1 MVLYRID
8 KSCIMTYFC
17 ARDTRNCAMENE
29 RGTCTFFNQAIY
41 SRSDRCNRRLT
52 PKHLLSLS
60 PMQYHGTSGGSRN
73 GHLSHFRFRHRWRL
87 LWARTGGWYKHHWR
101 ALDRLV
107 LQTSL
112 FQLFRHSPSMDGFP
126 TLRWTA
132 LRRFHVG
139 HPPVC
144 LFVLFGPLLGDKRRS
159 HRHGFGQ
166 SCRTTYQKRPCPQP
180 RGATHPSL
188 QLVDQRAQPHRTLH
202 LEAGGPRPR
211 LTPGCGHCNPK
222 PLCLSATP
230 AWIVDPMRFRLTW
243 RGPSEQAAVSRRCHK
258 LHRKI
263 KTLGKI
269 TNALTDTSCQ
279 TLIVWRCPACGNLVF
294 SRSSRLRALFVSFS
308 LFFVLLFFSSLSL
321 SLHASLLHKGSGS
334 RVNVCPR
341 PCLSTLSMGQ
351 ARNPLTSLTTLC
363 A

>member
-1 MVLYRID
+1 MQPPSHSKTSAEPFSNAVPWNI
-8 KSCIMTYFC
+8 
-17 ARDTRNCAMENE
+17 
-29 RGTCTFFNQAIY
+29 
-41 SRSDRCNRRLT
+41 RRLKKRPPVPLSFSASVATALGQNWRMVQT
-52 PKHLLSLS
+52 PLARPRSPRPPNKPLPTLPTLTLNGWISYTAMDSPPSLS
-60 PMQYHGTSGGSRN
+60 RRPPTSVSLRPLWAAPRRQAAQPPTWLRPILQN
-73 GHLSHFRFRHRWRL
+73 NLPKATLAPNHAASL
-87 LWARTGGWYKHHWR
+87 LWQA
-101 ALDRLV
+101 D
-107 LQTSL
+107 
-112 FQLFRHSPSMDGFP
+112 
-126 TLRWTA
+126 
-132 LRRFHVG
+132 
-139 HPPVC
+139 
-144 LFVLFGPLLGDKRRS
+144 
-159 HRHGFGQ
+159 
-166 SCRTTYQKRPCPQP
+166 
-180 RGATHPSL
+180 ATHPSL